1 MTCSNSGA
9 ASLAGCYGHAAGK
22 TGCATS
28 EKGGA
33 LLAVLW
39 MSAALAAIAFSV
51 STTVRGEIDRVA
63 SDTDGL
69 RAHYLASGSV
79 ERAIQWM
86 MWGWGNAY
94 VNPDGSPRFW
104 APDQPRL
111 YFRFASGDAVVEMI
125 PESARLSINTA
136 TPDNL
141 IRVIQS
147 VGGPQV
153 PAQEIANAII
163 EWRTGG
169 NSFDSFYLS
178 LSPTFRPPHASF
190 QEIEELLS
198 VRGVTPE
205 LFYGNF
211 VTDDQGRLYARGGL
225 RDCLSV
231 RGAPAGPFDANSASP
246 ALMEAMGMAAG
257 DAERIVEM
265 RKIRPFRNIGE
276 LRSAGISAGQLT
288 VGGNVIWTLRATARL
303 RRPDGSPS
311 EVVRS
316 SAALVKL
323 LNKEQYFQ
331 MPLHVLRYYDD
342 AWSQFAIAPPAQG
355 VR

>member
-1 MTCSNSGA
+1 MSWVNMPTN
-9 ASLAGCYGHAAGK
+9 K
-22 TGCATS
+22 

-69 RAHYLASGSV
+69 RAHYLATGSV

-86 MWGWGNAY
+86 LWGGDY
-94 VNPDGSPRFW
+94 RNPDGTPRFW
-104 APDQPRL
+104 EFNEPRL
-111 YFRFASGDAVVEMI
+111 YFHYPSGDAVVEMI
-125 PESARLSINTA
+125 PESARLNINTA

-141 IRVIQS
+141 IKVIQA
-147 VGGPQV
+147 VGGPEV
-153 PAQEIANAII
+153 PAQDIAQAIV
-163 EWRTGG
+163 EWRSGA
-169 NSFDSFYLS
+169 SSLDSFYLS
-178 LSPTFRPPHASF
+178 LGPTFRPPHASF

-198 VRGVTPE
+198 VRGMTPQ

-211 VTDDQGRLYARGGL
+211 VTDAQGRLYARGGL
-225 RDCLSV
+225 RDCLSI
-231 RGAPAGPFDANSASP
+231 RGAAVGPFDANSASP
-246 ALMEAMGMAAG
+246 ALMEAMGVAPP
-257 DAERIVEM
+257 DAERIVQL
-265 RKIRPFRNIGE
+265 RKVRPFMNLGE

-288 VGGNVIWTLRATARL
+288 VGGNVIWTLRATSRL

-316 SAALVKL
+316 ASALVKL
-323 LNKEQYFQ
+323 LNRDQYFQ

-342 AWSQFAIAPPAQG
+342 AWSEFAIAPPAVSPFGVIPPQG
-355 VR
+355 AR